1 MTYDYYYNNHLN
13 VCSLLGIQSGTA
25 GLAFTMALGLT
36 GMTQWGVRQSAEVE
50 NQMTSVERI
59 IEYSTLKP
67 EASLKSDYKF
77 PINWPQNGQVIF
89 DHVYLTYDGS
99 SAPVLKDL
107 CLEICGGEK
116 IGIVGRTGAG
126 KSSILTALF
135 RMVEIDGKITID
147 GVNCR
152 DIGLHELR
160 SKMSIIPQEPVAFIG
175 ALRKNLDP
183 FDERN
188 DEEIWDALEKVQL
201 KNVVNEMSG
210 KLEYQ
215 LSEGGGNLSVGQRQ
229 LICLARALLRR
240 NKILVLDEAT
250 ANVDHHTDDLIQKT
264 IRNNF
269 EDCTVIT
276 IAHRLNTIIDSDRIL
291 VLDAGRVS
299 QFDTPCNLI
308 QDLQGIFYNL
318 IQQTGPQM
326 AEKLKA
332 MAAATKR

>member
-1 MTYDYYYNNHLN
+1 
-13 VCSLLGIQSGTA
+13 
-25 GLAFTMALGLT
+25 
-36 GMTQWGVRQSAEVE
+36 
-50 NQMTSVERI
+50 
-59 IEYSTLKP
+59 
-67 EASLKSDYKF
+67 
-77 PINWPQNGQVIF
+77 
-89 DHVYLTYDGS
+89 
-99 SAPVLKDL
+99 
-107 CLEICGGEK
+107 
-116 IGIVGRTGAG
+116 
-126 KSSILTALF
+126 
-135 RMVEIDGKITID
+135 
-147 GVNCR
+147 
-152 DIGLHELR
+152 
-160 SKMSIIPQEPVAFIG
+160 MSIIPQEPVAFIG
-175 ALRKNLDP
+175 SLRKNLDP
-183 FDERN
+183 FDDRN
-188 DEEIWDALEKVQL
+188 DEEIWSALEKVQL